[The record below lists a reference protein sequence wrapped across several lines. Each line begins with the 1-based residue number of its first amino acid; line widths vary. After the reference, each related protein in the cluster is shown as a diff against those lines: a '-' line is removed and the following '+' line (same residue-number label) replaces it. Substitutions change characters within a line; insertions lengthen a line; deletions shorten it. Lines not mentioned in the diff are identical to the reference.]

1 MYVNDY
7 LQFISYLIDEGNA
20 DDAEDTFQQT
30 LRDAKTKRR

>member
-20 DDAEDTFQQT
+20 DDAEDKFQEQ
-30 LRDAKTKRR
+30 LRAAKTKRR